1 MVPSFFCFNNNIS
14 KSFCFFDEDFLF
26 MNILIIS
33 DNITLAEKWKDSLLT
48 VRNKSDIIIVRLS
61 KAQKH
66 LDNKENP
73 DIIFLETDEEEDL
86 YISEEVNCPSP
97 LVIISTNADLCL
109 KAFDLNTFDYLIK
122 PISVE
127 DFEHSIKKHTKF
139 YSKQVESE
147 FIGDLHSL
155 IKFVSTKEKEFKKRF
170 MIKIGNTIKS
180 ISVKDI
186 AYFYSYDKINY
197 LMKIE
202 GKKFPVENSLDE
214 IEQMLNPENF
224 YRANRQFIVNINAIN
239 EIHPY
244 FKGRIK
250 INLLPLQEGDI
261 IISSEKSR
269 KFKDWLNK

>member
-1 MVPSFFCFNNNIS
+1 
-14 KSFCFFDEDFLF
+14 

-33 DNITLAEKWKDSLLT
+33 DNTNLAKKWEKALMATTID
-48 VRNKSDIIIVRLS
+48 NKVAIVRLS

-66 LDNKENP
+66 IEDAENT
-73 DIIFLETDEEEDL
+73 DIIFLETDIEEDL
-86 YISEEVNCPSP
+86 YLSEEVNCPSP
-97 LVIISTNADLCL
+97 LVIISSNANLCL

-122 PISVE
+122 PITTE
-127 DFEHSIKKHTKF
+127 DFKHSLKKYSKF
-139 YSKQVESE
+139 YSKQIESE

-155 IKFVSTKEKEFKKRF
+155 IKFVSSKEKEYKKRF

-186 AYFYSYDKINY
+186 AYFYSFDKINY
-197 LMKIE
+197 LMKLE

-224 YRANRQFIVNINAIN
+224 YRANRQFIVNINGIN

>member
-1 MVPSFFCFNNNIS
+1 
-14 KSFCFFDEDFLF
+14 

-33 DNITLAEKWKDSLLT
+33 DHLDLAENWKKEILETKANSEIT
-48 VRNKSDIIIVRLS
+48 IVRLS

-66 LDNKENP
+66 IEDTETP
-73 DIIFLETDEEEDL
+73 DIIFLETDVEEDL
-86 YISEEVNCPSP
+86 YISEEVDCPSP
-97 LVIISTNADLCL
+97 LVIISSNANLCL

-122 PISVE
+122 PISE
-127 DFEHSIKKHTKF
+127 DDFKHSLKKYSKF
-139 YSKQVESE
+139 YSKQAESE
-147 FIGDLHSL
+147 FMGDLQSL
-155 IKFVSTKEKEFKKRF
+155 IKFVSNKEKEYKKRF

-180 ISVKDI
+180 ISVKDV
-186 AYFYSYDKINY
+186 AYFCSYDKINY
-197 LMKIE
+197 LMKFD

-214 IEQMLNPENF
+214 IEQMLNPEIF

-250 INLLPLQEGDI
+250 LNLAPLQDGEL

>member
-1 MVPSFFCFNNNIS
+1 
-14 KSFCFFDEDFLF
+14 

-33 DNITLAEKWKDSLLT
+33 DSNDRAEKWKKSLLSLKPT
-48 VRNKSDIIIVRLS
+48 CNLELVRLS

-66 LDNKENP
+66 LESVENP
-73 DIIFLETDEEEDL
+73 DIIVLETDIEEDL
-86 YISEEVNCPSP
+86 YLSEEVNCPSP
-97 LVIISTNADLCL
+97 LIIISSNANLCL
-109 KAFDLNTFDYLIK
+109 RAFDLNTFDYLIK
-122 PISVE
+122 PVSVE
-127 DFEHSIKKHTKF
+127 DFEQSLKKYTKF
-139 YSKQVESE
+139 YAKQVESE
-147 FIGDLHSL
+147 FMGDLQSL
-155 IKFVSTKEKEFKKRF
+155 IKFVSSKEKEYKKRF

-197 LMKIE
+197 LMKFE

-214 IEQMLNPENF
+214 IEQMLNPEIF
-224 YRANRQFIVNINAIN
+224 YRANRQFIVNISAIN

-244 FKGRIK
+244 FKGRVK
-250 INLLPLQEGDI
+250 LNLSPLQEGEI